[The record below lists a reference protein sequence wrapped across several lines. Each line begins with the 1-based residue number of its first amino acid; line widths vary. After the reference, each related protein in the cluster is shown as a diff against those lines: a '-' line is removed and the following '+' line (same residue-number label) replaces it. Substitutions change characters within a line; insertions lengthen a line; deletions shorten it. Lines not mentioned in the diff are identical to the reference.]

1 MLIYPARMRGEPDAA
16 TYRSAISHFA
26 TGVTVVT
33 STGAEGP
40 AGLTANAICSLS
52 LNPLLMLVCLERS
65 SRTLAAVRRSRRL
78 AVNVLSQD
86 QQALA
91 SSFASKAPEPEK
103 FAGVGFHEVDG
114 VPVLNDVVA
123 WLTGEVRDLLP
134 GGDHLIGVTAV
145 RSVDSPG
152 GEPLVYYRS
161 GYHSLSP

>member
-1 MLIYPARMRGEPDAA
+1 MTGEPDAA
-16 TYRSAISHFA
+16 AYRSAISHFA

-78 AVNVLSQD
+78 AVNVLSQS

-91 SSFASKAPEPEK
+91 SAFASKAPEPEK
-103 FAGVGFHEVDG
+103 FAGVGYHEVDG
-114 VPVLNDVVA
+114 VPVLSGVVA